1 LLGCL
6 GAIPYISELALPLA
20 AHGRERILDYCHA
33 KPLAASMTLEQ
44 EMHGGAELNRVRQDN
59 HDIEANL
66 YYIAITYLQNK

>member
-1 LLGCL
+1 
-6 GAIPYISELALPLA
+6 
-20 AHGRERILDYCHA
+20 
-33 KPLAASMTLEQ
+33 MTLEQ